1 MDAFVKIHGVN
12 RWIDQHW
19 QCLWNHL
26 GLHSLKLNKVTK
38 VWSGLL
44 NSVAN
49 DDGFMLLESWKE
61 QIGEE
66 SDMADSGELHWPSQK
81 VFCFCYPIKGM

>member
-1 MDAFVKIHGVN
+1 M
-12 RWIDQHW
+12 
-19 QCLWNHL
+19 
-26 GLHSLKLNKVTK
+26 KLNKVTK

-44 NSVAN
+44 NPVTN

-66 SDMADSGELHWPSQK
+66 LDMADSGELHWPSL
-81 VFCFCYPIKGM
+81 FFCYPIIGM